1 MGEHGQQESGTDR
14 DKGLIY
20 FGQLFFQY
28 SCKDKDKDKSKEK
41 TKTKKKTKNK
51 TKTKTNMQHGEWR
64 GELESGTDRN
74 DNNEDF
80 GLAKDINV
88 DCRSLLLL

>member
-1 MGEHGQQESGTDR
+1 MAS
-14 DKGLIY
+14 Y
-20 FGQLFFQY
+20 FLNIFIA
-28 SCKDKDKDKSKEK
+28 K
-41 TKTKKKTKNK
+41 TKTKKKKKKKTKKKTKNK
-51 TKTKTNMQHGEWR
+51 KKTKTNMEHGEWR

-74 DNNEDF
+74 DDNEDF